1 MCLLSH
7 YITVSEN
14 CTHFSFFFF
23 WPTHFRSAFIIFKL
37 KQQDRCMTKLKE
49 CYCHNSAFELTLSMK
64 LTGGRLL
71 VLCKKAIF
79 WVPWHISGQ
88 SARSF
93 VVVRWIWWCGR
104 ITALDTAQK
113 WWPPRLQSFYDTET
127 LNHISSSSSRIITPV
142 VCVPYYR
149 CLGDSFVGNVRVSL
163 VNLHNK
169 VHTSPKSWA
178 PRVPVNN
185 IPMPAKVCMVLPC
198 SSNLCIS

>member
-127 LNHISSSSSRIITPV
+127 LNHISSSSRIITLSS
-142 VCVPYYR
+142 VCHTIGA
-149 CLGDSFVGNVRVSL
+149 LGTLSL
-163 VNLHNK
+163 AMLEFHSWIC
-169 VHTSPKSWA
+169 TIKSTRH
-178 PRVPVNN
+178 PNRE
-185 IPMPAKVCMVLPC
+185 LPEC
-198 SSNLCIS
+198 Q